1 MDLRNII
8 TLPDDE
14 KAAIEASTIITLVEC
29 HAGSGKALLVSQI
42 LNADE
47 ETIERVMKELEK

>member
-1 MDLRNII
+1 MCDINKLS
-8 TLPDDE
+8 DDE
-14 KAAIEASTIITLVEC
+14 KTAIEASTIITLVEC

-47 ETIERVMKELEK
+47 ETIERVMRELEK